1 MSRESA
7 KKALSLYLKSSTN
20 IDIIEKNIYKISLV
34 DSEEYESK
42 LDDDLYLKRVYQVI
56 EDIKRTKNLKEVV
69 SNIKSLKVDW
79 DHDFFKEI
87 RERQDEQDEFI
98 VNPFQVE
105 EGVVQCKKCK
115 SFRVL
120 SYQKQDRSS
129 DEPMTTYCACTNCN
143 SQWKYSG

>member
-1 MSRESA
+1 MSRESV
-7 KKALSLYLKSSTN
+7 KKALSIYLKSETN
-20 IDIIEKNIYKISLV
+20 VNIIEKSIYKISLIDE
-34 DSEEYESK
+34 DSDK
-42 LDDDLYLKRVYQVI
+42 LDGNLYLKRAYQVI
-56 EDIKRTKNLKEVV
+56 EDIKRTKNLKEIV

-79 DHDFFKEI
+79 NHDFFKEI
-87 RERQDEQDEFI
+87 RQRQDEQDEFI

-115 SFRVL
+115 SLRVL